1 MIVMMMVVVVPVSWR
16 DHSDVHA
23 GAMVVMVMMVV
34 SDHNLGRSDA
44 ATLRQPFIV
53 GF

>member
-23 GAMVVMVMMVV
+23 GAMVVMVV